1 MSTPQK
7 NKDDLWNEFQQ
18 RIGANKHVVS
28 ARALAIGLVVVLL
41 VFAGLALR

>member
-1 MSTPQK
+1 MSTPPK
-7 NKDDLWNEFQQ
+7 NRDDLWNEFQE
-18 RIGANKHVVS
+18 RIGASKTVVS